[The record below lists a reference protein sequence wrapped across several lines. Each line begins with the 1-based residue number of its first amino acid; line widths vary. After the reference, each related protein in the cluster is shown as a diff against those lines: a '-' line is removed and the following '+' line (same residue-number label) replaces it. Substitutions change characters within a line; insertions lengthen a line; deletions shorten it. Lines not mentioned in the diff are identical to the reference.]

1 MSSQAHS
8 EKRGRI
14 MKEYTADERRA
25 MQMYL
30 RKVVDRLHMEM
41 DFEAELLAT
50 SGGDLQFLR
59 WERTRKAYS
68 LASEVSRLR
77 KEMYSFG
84 YTRTLRNML
93 HIIEL
98 KIKVARMVSGAKEE
112 FQNLLKYL
120 DEFGD

>member
-1 MSSQAHS
+1 
-8 EKRGRI
+8 

-41 DFEAELLAT
+41 DFETELLAT
-50 SGGDLQFLR
+50 SGGGLEFLR

-84 YTRTLRNML
+84 YSRTLRNLL

-120 DEFGD
+120 DEFVD